1 VNLDD
6 NPSTTKRKQKMTEQG
21 MTFMAAWN
29 CGGPLMW
36 VLAGISVLALAV
48 ALYLIFSQRSA
59 AIAPTDLVSD
69 VMDRLRAR
77 DLAEARR
84 LAERRSSAFSVLALA
99 ALDALAGASKGGAS
113 HVSQA
118 IETAGS
124 HVAERL
130 QGAVDWL
137 ADLAAIAPLV
147 GLLGTVL
154 GMYQAFGGIANDLA
168 ANARPVVLAQ
178 GVSQAIITTM
188 FGLVVSIPCLVFHAM
203 LRRRAAK
210 RISGLETLAVAL
222 EKAFA

>member
-1 VNLDD
+1 MNDI
-6 NPSTTKRKQKMTEQG
+6 TFEQ
-21 MTFMAAWN
+21 AWN
-29 CGGPLMW
+29 YGGPLMW
-36 VLAGISVLALAV
+36 VLAFFSVWELALM
-48 ALYLIFSQRSA
+48 LYLLYSHRSGLVVPDA
-59 AIAPTDLVSD
+59 VSRICASNDPEAEGGRIA
-69 VMDRLRAR
+69 DRLM
-77 DLAEARR
+77 
-84 LAERRSSAFSVLALA
+84 
-99 ALDALAGASKGGAS
+99 
-113 HVSQA
+113 SQA
-118 IETAGS
+118 E
-124 HVAERL
+124 
-130 QGAVDWL
+130 WL
-137 ADLAAIAPLV
+137 ADIAAIAPLV

>member
-1 VNLDD
+1 
-6 NPSTTKRKQKMTEQG
+6 MTEHA

-36 VLAGISVLALAV
+36 VLAGISVLVLAV
-48 ALYLIFSQRSA
+48 ALYLLFSQRA
-59 AIAPTDLVSD
+59 GAIAPTELVSD
-69 VMDRLRAR
+69 VLDRMRSGDA
-77 DLAEARR
+77 AEARR
-84 LAERRSSAFSVLALA
+84 LAERRPTAFSVLAVA
-99 ALDALAGASKGGAS
+99 ALDAKVGARSPA

-124 HVAERL
+124 HIAERL

-178 GVSQAIITTM
+178 GVSQAIVTTV
-188 FGLVVSIPCLVFHAM
+188 FGLVVAIPALAAHAFF
-203 LRRRAAK
+203 RRRTARRVAQ
-210 RISGLETLAVAL
+210 LESLAVEIEGVSA
-222 EKAFA
+222 